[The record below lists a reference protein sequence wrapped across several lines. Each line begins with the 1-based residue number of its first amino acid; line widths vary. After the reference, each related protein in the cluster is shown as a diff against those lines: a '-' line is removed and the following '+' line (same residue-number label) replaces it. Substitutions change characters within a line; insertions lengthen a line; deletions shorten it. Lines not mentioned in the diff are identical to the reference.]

1 MGNTS
6 STGLNIKENELSL
19 KQLNESNAE
28 FLTKL
33 NEIATNY
40 ILGQNFQDMIRLTNS
55 KYCDDLVI
63 ITSKILKKSYSAEQ
77 IQYAYKK
84 MFNNSDEAFIEGEL
98 QRNTKSPMFLNRQD
112 IELGDLIDKEQKK
125 KMCIDIAKYYVKI
138 AHLFA
143 AIITTLNPV
152 FSWRTSASSS
162 RAILKPFV
170 SEKNTDQSSDQ
181 NLNIDLNTDL
191 GKDISETTSETN
203 SDIINDMTD
212 LGITPKVIDKNDS
225 VVTSNPVTK
234 SIESVESVKPVEHI
248 EHGEEF
254 YSLSEPK
261 DEDITISEPN
271 SVMKDMDGG
280 EGDNTDDINEEI
292 GYATL
297 ENKQYIPSMV
307 KEVKVENLNF
317 CNSRIADLIDMDEI
331 VDLVDGKNLI
341 PGQTID
347 STIKIKTKLC
357 SSNLNNNNE
366 GYSRTKTVYD
376 LPGFAELSRLYYDK
390 YNVSKGRFDRMS
402 SESENEKKRNVALLY
417 TLFTGNRNPPK
428 DIRSFK
434 DIPLH
439 SFNDTIEC
447 DNPESLF
454 NKTYIG
460 TTKDKLFI
468 EYVEQIKKMIFESN
482 MIRNS
487 LLEIIDRVFIV
498 NPSSASAPS
507 SPVLES
513 PNKDE
518 SVKTK
523 FIIDPNLTYDDLDTL
538 IVDARRIILNL
549 YITCEKDFIKA
560 LKILQAIIE
569 GQILET
575 SQRQVKELERE
586 IENAY

>member
-63 ITSKILKKSYSAEQ
+63 ITSKILKKSYSAPQ
-77 IQYAYKK
+77 IQYAYKQ
-84 MFNNSDEAFIEGEL
+84 MFSSDIPLDLDEDVKNNKKTSPNI
-98 QRNTKSPMFLNRQD
+98 NKNPMFLKRQD
-112 IELGDLIDKEQKK
+112 IELGDLVDKEQKK

-152 FSWRTSASSS
+152 FSWRSSASSS
-162 RAILKPFV
+162 RAILKSFV
-170 SEKNTDQSSDQ
+170 PDDNTDKPASVI
-181 NLNIDLNTDL
+181 N
-191 GKDISETTSETN
+191 ETTSETTN
-203 SDIINDMTD
+203 ETTNETNNDITNDMTD
-212 LGITPKVIDKNDS
+212 LGITPKVITKTDS
-225 VVTSNPVTK
+225 TSIDLHDTDVVSDANV
-234 SIESVESVKPVEHI
+234 SDGGDGGDGVMDA
-248 EHGEEF
+248 
-254 YSLSEPK
+254 
-261 DEDITISEPN
+261 DEDIVT
-271 SVMKDMDGG
+271 
-280 EGDNTDDINEEI
+280 T
-292 GYATL
+292 TL
-297 ENKQYIPSMV
+297 ENKQYIPTMA

-317 CNSRIADLIDMDEI
+317 CNSRISDLMDMDEI
-331 VDLVDGKNLI
+331 ANLVDGKNLI
-341 PGQTID
+341 PGQTLD

-366 GYSRTKTVYD
+366 GYSHTKTVYD

-439 SFNDTIEC
+439 AFNDTIEC

-487 LLEIIDRVFIV
+487 LLEIIDRIFIV
-498 NPSSASAPS
+498 RPS
-507 SPVLES
+507 SPSSVAPQDAEHVDTES
-513 PNKDE
+513 HN
-518 SVKTK
+518 TK
-523 FIIDPNLTYDDLDTL
+523 FIIDPGLTYEDLDTL
-538 IVDARRIILNL
+538 IIDARRIILKL
-549 YITCEKDFIKA
+549 YITCEKDFIEA

-569 GQILET
+569 AQIMET
-575 SQRQVKELERE
+575 NQRQVKELERE
-586 IENAY
+586 IESAY

>member
-19 KQLNESNAE
+19 KQLNESNTE

-98 QRNTKSPMFLNRQD
+98 QRNTKSPMFLKRQD
-112 IELGDLIDKEQKK
+112 IELGDLVDKEQKK

-162 RAILKPFV
+162 RAVLKPFV
-170 SEKNTDQSSDQ
+170 SD
-181 NLNIDLNTDL
+181 
-191 GKDISETTSETN
+191 ETTNQVVSNKTVDESVNEEVDENSNLTNSN
-203 SDIINDMTD
+203 SDIINDMND
-212 LGITPKVIDKNDS
+212 LGITPKNTIND
-225 VVTSNPVTK
+225 VDDVTNM
-234 SIESVESVKPVEHI
+234 
-248 EHGEEF
+248 
-254 YSLSEPK
+254 
-261 DEDITISEPN
+261 DDINVS
-271 SVMKDMDGG
+271 KGGDGDDGG
-280 EGDNTDDINEEI
+280 EGDNPNIANDVGDYEKEDIAT
-292 GYATL
+292 ATL
-297 ENKQYIPSMV
+297 ENKQYIPDMV

-317 CNSRIADLIDMDEI
+317 CNSRISDLMDMDEI
-331 VDLVDGKNLI
+331 VDLAEGKNLI

-376 LPGFAELSRLYYDK
+376 LPGFAELSRLYFDK
-390 YNVSKGRFDRMS
+390 YNASKGRFDRMS

-454 NKTYIG
+454 NKTYLG

-498 NPSSASAPS
+498 RPITPSS
-507 SPVLES
+507 VLSDKIEDS
-513 PNKDE
+513 NDE
-518 SVKTK
+518 SHNADNTK
-523 FIIDPNLTYDDLDTL
+523 FIIDPKLTYDDLDTL